1 MWKQLVHI
9 PPPTPL
15 QTVATMALQDDNGNP
30 GKVNFFFSRSVNDI
44 EKGILRAITMYAI
57 QYFLINKSSTKLA
70 NIWRKRY
77 RLEVKFRVDSNPKF
91 AGMSRVSDMISFSKG
106 ARVNKI
112 TWTVPI
118 NDVSNGMV
126 TLSMLAHSTWL
137 YLKGELKFRG
147 WASRNGQRVYRY
159 QGQNHFKESNEEPW
173 IDDAFGVDFFHAVPG
188 FFDAIEEG
196 SE

>member
-1 MWKQLVHI
+1 MWKQVHI
-9 PPPTPL
+9 LPSPPL
-15 QTVATMALQDDNGNP
+15 QTVATMALQYDNGNP
-30 GKVNFFFSRSVNDI
+30 GKVNFYFSRSFTDI
-44 EKGILRAITMYAI
+44 EKGMLRAITIYAL
-57 QYFLINKSSTKLA
+57 QCFLIDKSSTRLT
-70 NIWRKRY
+70 NIWRKRN

-112 TWTVPI
+112 IWTVPI
-118 NDVSNGMV
+118 NDVSNAMI

-137 YLKGELKFRG
+137 HLKGELKFRG

-159 QGQNHFKESNEEPW
+159 HGQNHFKESNEEPW